1 MISSENVVIPKYFAP
16 ILAENKKKIEID
28 VIDMKVSSHVIGL
41 KIVNRFQMGETCEGY
56 WGRVLIIWKIQKKTE
71 ET

>member
-16 ILAENKKKIEID
+16 ILAENMKKIEID
-28 VIDMKVSSHVIGL
+28 MIDMKVSSHVIGL
-41 KIVNRFQMGETCEGY
+41 KIINRFQIGETCEGY
-56 WGRVLIIWKIQKKTE
+56 WGGVLIIWKIQKKTE